1 MHGMGDTK
9 LVLLNSYGSRAEAEL
24 VKGAL
29 KAAGIPAMTQADTVG
44 GMRDHIA
51 WSGGG
56 FQVLVRE
63 EDAAAAR
70 EALAPTVEDNPDE
83 PDDDSKPTWRRFT

>member
-1 MHGMGDTK
+1 MGDSK
-9 LVLLNSYGSRAEAEL
+9 LVVLNSYGNRAEAEL

-29 KAAGIPAMTQADTVG
+29 NAFGIPAMTQADTVG
-44 GMRDHIA
+44 GMREHIA

-70 EALAPTVEDNPDE
+70 EVLAPTGEANSDE
-83 PDDDSKPTWRRFT
+83 AEDDSRSTWRRFS

>member
-1 MHGMGDTK
+1 MGDAK
-9 LVLLNSYGSRAEAEL
+9 LVVLNSYGTRAEAEL
-24 VKGAL
+24 AKGAL
-29 KAAGIPAMTQADTVG
+29 EAAGIRAMTQADTVG
-44 GMRDHIA
+44 GMREHIA

-70 EALAPTVEDNPDE
+70 EALAPTTEEN
-83 PDDDSKPTWRRFT
+83 SKEADGDAKSS